1 MAKDVEIKIKVVN
14 ESGDIVEKTVKSM
27 KDLETE
33 AGKLKAALANAPL
46 GSDKFKELNS
56 AAKDADKTLTKTKES
71 TMSLSDKIGSM
82 GGPIG
87 GAVNGFM
94 GMTKA
99 AIGFLATPI
108 GAVVGALGLIFAAV
122 TKAIKSNEEA
132 MDALTKVTD
141 MFSAIIQPV
150 FDFLAAV
157 AVKTLEAVAAGIA
170 EVSSWFGL
178 AAEEG
183 GKLSETMDNI
193 DDAEKDLAVTRA
205 KTNAQLAESKEILS
219 DTNATYE
226 ERKAALEKVK
236 AAEEKQSKAELAN
249 AKAKV
254 AAMKEQLLLQGQSE
268 ENIQALRDATIA
280 LANTEQAAAAQQRA
294 FNKQDKALDK
304 ERQSAIDDAAKE
316 AEAKAKE
323 AAAAAEA
330 RAKEAAAKAK
340 ERRDAAVAAEKDAL
354 KREKDDKDAAYLIGI
369 KDDATRAQEALRIQQ
384 ENADADIQIK
394 IKTFEDKKKR
404 TKEENDALAALK
416 ASANAQDVKQDAE
429 KQKLLDDQAVAAAA
443 KSKADAEKKAQEDK
457 ALLDKGY
464 TDRIAALD
472 TANKVEFT
480 KLLESGLAKEEIFRQ
495 QQANELQLLQDKA
508 TAAAEI
514 YGKDSQAAVDAY
526 LAYTQKK
533 VEADDAAT
541 KRLEENRQ
549 KELKAVI
556 DGLNAA
562 GEATAAIAGLSD
574 AIYADKLSKV
584 KKGSKEELALQKKAF
599 DSNKKFAIAQ
609 ALINGALAITAILS
623 VPDFTFGILSAIR
636 IGASIAATAASII
649 KINAAKFEGGGGG
662 GDTGGGGGGAGG
674 GGSAPP
680 PPPPP
685 SSNTY
690 AGGGYVSGFGTST
703 SDSIPARLSNG
714 ESVINARSTAMF
726 GGLLS
731 AMNQMGGG
739 KAFAQGGTAE
749 SGNVTS
755 SAMAMP
761 VIKTYV
767 VASDMTSQQEA
778 DARIKQIARL

>member
-33 AGKLKAALANAPL
+33 VGKLKGALANAPL

-56 AAKDADKTLTKTKES
+56 AAQAADKTLTKTKES
-71 TMSLSDKIGSM
+71 TMSLGDKIGSM

-254 AAMKEQLLLQGQSE
+254 AAMKEQLVLQGQSE

-304 ERQSAIDDAAKE
+304 E
-316 AEAKAKE
+316 KE
-323 AAAAAEA
+323 AAAEEAQKEAEA

-340 ERRDAAVAAEKDAL
+340 ERRDAALAAQKDAL
-354 KREKDDKDAAYLIGI
+354 KKEKDDKDAAYLIGV

-394 IKTFEDKKKR
+394 IKAYETKKKR
-404 TKEENDALAALK
+404 TKDEEAALT
-416 ASANAQDVKQDAE
+416 ALRAAANAQDVKQDAE

-464 TDRIAALD
+464 TDKIAALD

-480 KLLESGLAKEEIFRQ
+480 KLLESGLAKEEILRQ
-495 QQANELQLLQDKA
+495 QQANELQLLEQK
-508 TAAAEI
+508 AAAAAQV
-514 YGKDSQAAVDAY
+514 YGKDSQQAVDAY

>member
-33 AGKLKAALANAPL
+33 VGKLKGALANAPL

-71 TMSLSDKIGSM
+71 TMSLGDKIGSI

-99 AIGFLATPI
+99 SLAFLATPI

-122 TKAIKSNEEA
+122 TKAIKSNEQA

-183 GKLSETMDNI
+183 GKLSEQMDNI

-254 AAMKEQLLLQGQSE
+254 AAMKEQLVLQGQSE

-304 ERQSAIDDAAKE
+304 EKAAAAEEAQKE
-316 AEAKAKE
+316 AEAK
-323 AAAAAEA
+323 
-330 RAKEAAAKAK
+330 AKEAAAKAK
-340 ERRDAAVAAEKDAL
+340 ERRDAAVAAQKEAL
-354 KREKDDKDAAYLIGI
+354 KKEKDDKDAAYLIGI

-394 IKTFEDKKKR
+394 IKAYETKKKR
-404 TKEENDALAALK
+404 TKDEEAALT
-416 ASANAQDVKQDAE
+416 ALRAAANAQDVKQDAE
-429 KQKLLDDQAVAAAA
+429 KNKLLDDQAVAAAA
-443 KSKADAEKKAQEDK
+443 KKKADDEKAAQEAK
-457 ALLDKGY
+457 ALIDKTY

-480 KLLESGLAKEEIFRQ
+480 KLLESGLTKEEILRQ
-495 QQANELQLLQDKA
+495 QQANELQLLEQK
-508 TAAAEI
+508 AAAAAQI
-514 YGKDSQAAVDAY
+514 YGKDSQQAVDAY

-533 VEADDAAT
+533 IELDDAAT
-541 KRLEENRQ
+541 KKLEENRQ

-662 GDTGGGGGGAGG
+662 GDTGGEGGAGG
-674 GGSAPP
+674 GGSAP

>member
-14 ESGDIVEKTVKSM
+14 ESGDIVEKTVQSM
-27 KDLETE
+27 KELETE
-33 AGKLKAALANAPL
+33 AGKLKDALANAPL
-46 GSDKFKELNS
+46 GSDKFKELNA
-56 AAKDADKTLTKTKES
+56 AAKDADKTLSKTKES
-71 TMSLSDKIGSM
+71 TMSLGDKIGAV

-87 GAVNGFM
+87 GMVNGFM

-99 AIGFLATPI
+99 ALGFLATPI

-157 AVKTLEAVAAGIA
+157 AVKTLNAIADGIA

-183 GKLSETMDNI
+183 GKLSEQMDNI

-254 AAMKEQLLLQGQSE
+254 AAMKEQLVLQGQSE
-268 ENIQALRDATIA
+268 ENIQALRDAQIA
-280 LANTEQAAAAQQRA
+280 LANTEQAYYAQQRA

-304 ERQSAIDDAAKE
+304 EK
-316 AEAKAKE
+316 
-323 AAAAAEA
+323 AAAAEEAQKEAEA

-340 ERRDAAVAAEKDAL
+340 ERRDAALAAQREAL
-354 KREKDDKDAAYLIGI
+354 KKEKDDKDAAYLISI
-369 KDDATRAQEALRIQQ
+369 QDDATRAQEALRIQQ
-384 ENADADIQIK
+384 ENADADLQVK
-394 IKTFEDKKKR
+394 IKLFEDKKKR

-416 ASANAQDVKQDAE
+416 AAADAQDVKQDAE
-429 KQKLLDDQAVAAAA
+429 KQKLLADQDKAA
-443 KSKADAEKKAQEDK
+443 KDKKKADDEKAAQEAK
-457 ALLDKGY
+457 ALTDKTY
-464 TDRIAALD
+464 QDKIAALD

-480 KLLESGLAKEEIFRQ
+480 KLLESGLTKQEILAQ

-514 YGKDSQAAVDAY
+514 YGKDSQQAVDAY

-541 KRLEENRQ
+541 KKLEENRQ
-549 KELKAVI
+549 AELKATT
-556 DGLNAA
+556 DALNVA
-562 GEATAAIAGLSD
+562 GEATSAIGNLSD
-574 AIYADKLSKV
+574 AIYADKLANV
-584 KKGSKEELALQKKAF
+584 KKGSAEEIALQKKAF
-599 DSNKKFAIAQ
+599 ESNKKFSIAQ
-609 ALINGALAITAILS
+609 AIINGALAVTAILS
-623 VPDFTFGILSAIR
+623 VPDFTLGIASAIR
-636 IGASIAATAASII
+636 IAAAVAATAASVI
-649 KINAAKFEGGGGG
+649 KISATKFEGGGGG
-662 GDTGGGGGGAGG
+662 GGDAGG

-680 PPPPP
+680 PPQ
-685 SSNTY
+685 SNTY
-690 AGGGYVSGFGTST
+690 AGGGYVTGAGTGT
-703 SDSIPARLSNG
+703 SDSISARLSNG

-726 GGLLS
+726 GGILS
-731 AMNQMGGG
+731 AINQMGGG
-739 KAFAQGGTAE
+739 KPFAQGGQVE

-755 SAMAMP
+755 SPYAMP

-778 DARIKQIARL
+778 DARIKQIAQL